1 MIERIKFNNV
11 NLNAFVDVPC
21 SGASAGVWGRD
32 IEFVKGRSYL
42 IEATSGSGKSSFCSF
57 LCGLRND
64 YTGTISLVDD
74 KGVDMPLHE
83 CDKVSLRSCSLSVM
97 FQDLRL
103 FPELSAMDNVML
115 KNRLTGYAK
124 ADTVKEMLARVG
136 LGNYLDTPCGRMS
149 FGQQQRVAFV
159 RALCQ
164 PFDFILLDEPVSHL
178 DQDNATVMS
187 TMLRER
193 QLMDGAGVIV
203 TSIGYRLPYGYDAVY
218 SL

>member
-11 NLNAFVDVPC
+11 NLNAFADAPEH
-21 SGASAGVWGRD
+21 GTSAGVWGRD

-64 YTGTISLVDD
+64 YTGTISLIDD
-74 KGVDMPLHE
+74 KGVAMPLNE
-83 CDKVSLRSCSLSVM
+83 CDKVSLRNGSLSVM

-115 KNRLTGYAK
+115 KNSLTGYATVD
-124 ADTVKEMLARVG
+124 AVKEMLARVG
-136 LGNYLDTPCGRMS
+136 LGNYIDAPCGRMS

-187 TMLRER
+187 AMLRER
-193 QLMDGAGVIV
+193 QQSDGVGVIV
-203 TSIGYRLPYGYDAVY
+203 TSIGYRLPYEYDAVY

>member
-64 YTGTISLVDD
+64 YTGIISLIDD
-74 KGVDMPLHE
+74 EGVAMPLNE
-83 CDKVSLRSCSLSVM
+83 CDKVSLRNGSLSVM

-115 KNRLTGYAK
+115 KNCLTGYATVD
-124 ADTVKEMLARVG
+124 AVKEMLARVG

-159 RALCQ
+159 RALCH

-178 DQDNATVMS
+178 DKDNATVMS
-187 TMLRER
+187 AMLCER
-193 QLMDGAGVIV
+193 QLKDGVGVIV
-203 TSIGYRLPYGYDAVY
+203 TSIGYRLPYEYDAVY

>member
-32 IEFVKGRSYL
+32 IEFVKGSSYL

-57 LCGLRND
+57 LCRLRND
-64 YTGTISLVDD
+64 YTGIISLIDD
-74 KGVDMPLHE
+74 KGIAMPLHG
-83 CDKVSLRSCSLSVM
+83 CDKVSLRNGSLSVM

-115 KNRLTGYAK
+115 KNRLTGYATVD
-124 ADTVKEMLARVG
+124 AVKEMLARVG

-178 DQDNATVMS
+178 DKDNATVMS
-187 TMLRER
+187 AMLCER
-193 QLMDGAGVIV
+193 QLKDGVGVIV
-203 TSIGYRLPYGYDAVY
+203 TSIGYRLPYEYDAVY

>member
-11 NLNAFVDVPC
+11 NLNAFVDVSC

-64 YTGTISLVDD
+64 YTGIISLVDD
-74 KGVDMPLHE
+74 KGIAKPLHD
-83 CDKVSLRSCSLSVM
+83 CDKVSLRNGSLSVM

-103 FPELSAMDNVML
+103 FPELSAMDNIML
-115 KNRLTGYAK
+115 KNRLTGYATED
-124 ADTVKEMLARVG
+124 AVKEMLARVG

-178 DQDNATVMS
+178 DKDNAAVMS
-187 TMLRER
+187 AILRER
-193 QLMDGAGVIV
+193 QLTDGAGVIV
-203 TSIGYRLPYGYDAVY
+203 TSIGYRLPYEYDAVF

>member
-11 NLNAFVDVPC
+11 NLHAFVDVPC

-64 YTGTISLVDD
+64 YTGIISLIDD
-74 KGVDMPLHE
+74 KGIAMPLHG
-83 CDKVSLRSCSLSVM
+83 CDKVPLRKGSLSVM

-115 KNRLTGYAK
+115 NNRLTGYATED
-124 ADTVKEMLARVG
+124 AVKEMLARVG

-178 DQDNATVMS
+178 DKDNATVMS
-187 TMLRER
+187 AMLCER
-193 QLMDGAGVIV
+193 QLKDGVGVIV
-203 TSIGYRLPYGYDAVY
+203 TSIGYRLPYEYDAVY

>member
-11 NLNAFVDVPC
+11 NLHAFVDVPC

-64 YTGTISLVDD
+64 YTGIISLIDD
-74 KGVDMPLHE
+74 KGIAMPLHG
-83 CDKVSLRSCSLSVM
+83 CDKVPLRKGSLSVM

-115 KNRLTGYAK
+115 KNCLTGYATVD
-124 ADTVKEMLARVG
+124 AVKEMLARVG

-178 DQDNATVMS
+178 DKDNATVMS
-187 TMLRER
+187 AMLCER
-193 QLMDGAGVIV
+193 QLKDGVGVIV
-203 TSIGYRLPYGYDAVY
+203 TSIGYRLPYEYDAVY

>member
-11 NLNAFVDVPC
+11 SLNAFVDVPG

-32 IEFVKGRSYL
+32 VEFVKGKSYL

-64 YTGTISLVDD
+64 YTGTITLVDD
-74 KGVDMPLHE
+74 NGVEKPLLQ
-83 CDKVSLRSCSLSVM
+83 CDVVSLRSGSLSVM
-97 FQDLRL
+97 FQELRL

-115 KNRLTGYAK
+115 KNRLTGYATV
-124 ADTVKEMLARVG
+124 DVVKEMLARVG

-178 DQDNATVMS
+178 DQDNAAVMS
-187 TMLRER
+187 AMLRER

-203 TSIGYRLPYGYDAVY
+203 TSIGYRLPYEYDSVY

>member
-32 IEFVKGRSYL
+32 IEFVKGSSYL

-64 YTGTISLVDD
+64 YTGIISLIDD
-74 KGVDMPLHE
+74 KGIAMPLHG
-83 CDKVSLRSCSLSVM
+83 CDKVSLRNGSLSVM

-115 KNRLTGYAK
+115 KNRLTGYATVD
-124 ADTVKEMLARVG
+124 AVKEMLARVG

-193 QLMDGAGVIV
+193 QQSDGTGVIV
-203 TSIGYRLPYGYDAVY
+203 TSIGYRLPYEYDSVY

>member
-64 YTGTISLVDD
+64 YTGIISLVDD
-74 KGVDMPLHE
+74 KGIAKPLHD
-83 CDKVSLRSCSLSVM
+83 CDKVSLRNGSLSVM

-115 KNRLTGYAK
+115 KNRLAGYATED
-124 ADTVKEMLARVG
+124 AVKEMLARVG

-178 DQDNATVMS
+178 DKDNATVMS
-187 TMLRER
+187 AMLCER
-193 QLMDGAGVIV
+193 QLKDGVGVIV
-203 TSIGYRLPYGYDAVY
+203 TSIGYRLPYEYDAVF

>member
-11 NLNAFVDVPC
+11 SLNAFVDVPG

-32 IEFVKGRSYL
+32 VEFVKGKSYL

-64 YTGTISLVDD
+64 YTGTITLVDD
-74 KGVDMPLHE
+74 NGVEKPLLQ
-83 CDKVSLRSCSLSVM
+83 CDAVSLRSGSLSVM
-97 FQDLRL
+97 FQELRL

-115 KNRLTGYAK
+115 KNRLTGYATV
-124 ADTVKEMLARVG
+124 DVVKEMLARVG

-178 DQDNATVMS
+178 DQDNAAVMS
-187 TMLRER
+187 AMLRER

-203 TSIGYRLPYGYDAVY
+203 TSIGYRLPYGYDSVY

>member
-11 NLNAFVDVPC
+11 SLNAFVDVPG

-32 IEFVKGRSYL
+32 VEFVKGKSYL

-64 YTGTISLVDD
+64 YTGTITLVDD
-74 KGVDMPLHE
+74 NGVEKPLQK
-83 CDKVSLRSCSLSVM
+83 CDAVSLRSGSLSVM
-97 FQDLRL
+97 FQELRL

-115 KNRLTGYAK
+115 KNRLTGYATV
-124 ADTVKEMLARVG
+124 DVVKEMLARVG

-178 DQDNATVMS
+178 DQDNAAVMS
-187 TMLRER
+187 AMLRER
-193 QLMDGAGVIV
+193 QQSDGTGVIV
-203 TSIGYRLPYGYDAVY
+203 TSIGYRLPYGYDSVY